1 MRIRQYIKRLATLAL
16 MAASLALPTEAWGQV
31 TGDQYE
37 PISTVISINSVS
49 AGGDSTNGHGA
60 EKAIDGD
67 HSSYW
72 QSKGNGNIHELSF
85 TVDNYQNIQS
95 IVILCDDDTQI
106 PSAVTIRT
114 RNRNSGSW
122 TFVKRNLPMV
132 AGRNVIYL
140 DDNSSFGQY
149 IQLRFTRENG
159 TTVRILE
166 VSFLGDNDMST
177 PTIQHKPAKWY
188 DQRVGGNYVDTFD
201 DEVATD
207 GKKGMIHS
215 GDGTTLIQAAHTLVD
230 TIYMHRGETV
240 TLTLPD
246 RLDNDYSIKT
256 YQRWYDFR
264 TEKTFEVNNHSVEGA
279 PYDLLTPNNG
289 LTGYRFSNGYVGS
302 PLAGTGARNVLSSMS
317 FYYPETTETDRW
329 FGTDYDDS
337 WFLVAC
343 DVSGYTDYT
352 QSYSADSKNSDF
364 STPYYEPTLSHRII
378 YYICEIDDN
387 KKNWYAS
394 NIATATDDK
403 DKYMEEYNITMP
415 ATRIPN
421 YTEEMIALSKDA
433 RSFSVPGGDI
443 DGEVSVSLD
452 DSNNSAGI
460 DLITDALSGEQRVI
474 HFTYPTRNSDGTYSV
489 NGSTATILV
498 EKNGYN
504 LARYNLTFE
513 EDFRLLT
520 QTQVETYNDP
530 DLEASA
536 DTFQFRMPNY
546 LNENY
551 ILLNELNFDYDQHA
565 VINGYQNGIYSFP
578 MDWDFSTYAFYDG
591 GVVSVAEKDNNNNIT
606 GWRLGSPADF
616 EGGNRPYPEW
626 GYYGILSQ
634 YVESGGW
641 AWGSSTNKNAPRDD
655 MAIRYNSL
663 NKRSTYHLYA
673 DVSDRPGVVARL
685 PFETDLCAGSEL
697 YVTAWVKSARGG
709 AIKENDNN
717 NAAMLFT
724 IMGVTTGDDGRE
736 VYTPIYRYQT
746 GQIPVTYS
754 NDKGVKVPGFDAQDN
769 GGYRN
774 DWFQVYFSF
783 INSSSDLNYERYVL
797 QIDNN
802 SAATR
807 GGDMYLDDVRVY
819 LAPPL
824 AEVTQ
829 RKSACS
835 TDRTLLSLSL
845 DRERLLA
852 RVGSGILTDGEDGK
866 KYGQIGV
873 VLVDTLLFR
882 NNFNGNDYGEAI
894 LASAVDLG
902 ISEEE
907 SYHSRVLNFYG
918 NFDDHKEYDEDGIN
932 LASANDHFFY
942 RNGTAAEDN
951 SSLIT
956 DFYGDLTPGRTY
968 WLLLYPY
975 PEVNTIEVSDG
986 TDTGKKEILIIDD
999 EKLGDYF
1006 ADFDTDRCAIKADF
1020 KVTGDVTLKVD
1031 GEIVTPKTE
1040 FCRGNVRNFT
1050 IDLKIPGLSNPTDS
1064 ITITNGIY
1072 FDWFF
1077 GEVREGMVAADP
1089 ETQYT
1094 EKVVINDAGQL
1105 TVDEENGVSLREALT
1120 IFRNIDPSATTL
1132 EAELVGK
1139 KDTDGN
1145 EFTREMYDV
1154 IDYYLNAE
1162 IPVGAQN
1169 RPLVL
1174 HQSSLSVT
1182 LLETMRMVV
1191 QPIPMSIGV
1200 ENLPGGYD
1208 EEKWLNL
1215 CWGYTYLELK
1225 TTGEAPSVYPGFNT
1239 VQYPNDLAG
1248 QSIRIGLEQ
1257 IQSVSTEKSDS
1268 LTVDLRDARSHK
1280 PDNESFIL
1288 WRVHD
1293 TPDQVSEQYSKLY
1306 LTNTDDPDMKAFI
1319 DEQGDAF
1326 DDQSLPIGTVDRF
1339 EAHHYEAGG
1348 TEYTNQMK
1356 IRFNLSQQT
1365 VLINGAQKSFTFVPR
1380 EGYYYTF
1387 NVYFEEQTEQG
1398 DNTACYG
1405 RFPLTLKVVPK
1416 YLVWNDTQK
1425 SDDYSTIGN
1434 WNNDDNWQRV
1444 ASERIQAEDKTSDY
1458 FTDGENENTGA
1469 FVPMLFSKV
1478 IMPRNSKV
1486 QLYAAGYGENG
1497 KWNNSARPDNIAE
1510 PTPNIQYDLMAFE
1523 HTGETA
1529 GGAGVQEGDLKTERY
1544 RVSLLNQIHFEPGAE
1559 MLHAEYLLYDTAW
1572 VDYELTGGR
1581 WYTLASPLKAVYA
1594 GDFYT
1599 DKSGTEGNEYFQP
1612 IYYSESDNSR
1622 FNPSVY
1628 QRGWKG
1634 NATLQTLNS
1643 GTKDVAISGN
1653 WSALYN
1659 DVAEA
1664 YTPGT
1669 GFSLKVQDVTGNAT
1683 FRLPKADGSY
1693 KYYPYGDGQSDNETS
1708 VSRVEGEG
1716 EEEEKVSGRLQSDQL
1731 FIRNTD
1737 IDKADKGAPIE
1748 ITLSETAHGDYY
1760 LVGNPFMAHL
1770 DMEKFFEKQ
1779 TFNDIT
1785 INNGEVLEWKY
1796 WYLDDDGTQV
1806 AVSYDEDKAEW
1817 ISDKENDN
1825 FLIPPLRSFFVV
1837 KNAEVEN
1844 NVIKFTQEMQTL
1856 GGTGDGLRSANALT
1870 ITATTTDGRT
1880 SRAAVA
1886 YSGMASDDYQSS
1898 EDAELFLDS
1907 NLGDVPMVYT
1917 VAGTM
1922 ASSINVRQN
1931 CELVPLGVYGAR
1943 NEQVTL
1949 RFDQV
1954 GVFSGV
1960 KLYDTKTKRYTTLTE
1975 GSEVSVS
1982 TNDYGRYYLT
1992 GGIATGNE
2000 AIRSVDD
2007 ISIYSV
2013 RSGEIVATSAGSS
2026 LRSVRVYGIGG
2037 ELVAQ
2042 QSLANQSVYRLR
2054 VPGNAIYVVYAE
2066 DMDGI
2071 IRNVKL
2077 RVR

>member
-1 MRIRQYIKRLATLAL
+1 MYKKTAALFFLMVAILA
-16 MAASLALPTEAWGQV
+16 PVQEAWGQV
-31 TGDQYE
+31 TGDKYE
-37 PISTVISINSVS
+37 TISTVISINSVS
-49 AGGDSTNGHGA
+49 AGGDSADGHGA

-72 QSKGNGNIHELSF
+72 KSEDNSYIHELSF

-95 IVILCDDDTQI
+95 IVILCDDETQI

-122 TFVKRNLPMV
+122 TIVKGNLPMV

-149 IQLRFTRENG
+149 IQLQFRRENG

-177 PTIQHKPAKWY
+177 PTILHKPAKWY
-188 DQRVGGNYVDTFD
+188 NQRAGGNYVDTFD

-215 GDGTTLIQAAHTLVD
+215 GDGTTLIQATHTLVD
-230 TIYMHRGETV
+230 TIYMHRKETV

-246 RLDNDYSIKT
+246 RLDNNGISYSIKT

-264 TEKTFEVNNHSVEGA
+264 TEGTFETNHSSGA
-279 PYDLLTPNNG
+279 PYDLLTPNNN

-302 PLAGTGARNVLSSMS
+302 PLAGTGDGNVLGSMS
-317 FYYPETTETDRW
+317 FYYPSTDEADSW
-329 FGTDYDDS
+329 FGDDYDDS

-352 QSYSADSKNSDF
+352 ESYSSNSKNSSF
-364 STPYYEPTLSHRII
+364 SSTYYEPTLSHRII
-378 YYICEIDDN
+378 YYICAIDN
-387 KKNWYAS
+387 NTTNWYAS
-394 NIATATDDK
+394 NIATATG
-403 DKYMEEYNITMP
+403 DKYMEEYDITMP

-421 YTEEMIALSKDA
+421 FTQEMIALSKDA

-443 DGEVSVSLD
+443 DNDGISVSLGE
-452 DSNNSAGI
+452 NSAGI
-460 DLITDALSGEQRVI
+460 KLITDTLSEEERVI
-474 HFTYPTRNSDGTYSV
+474 HFSYPTQNSDGTYSV

-498 EKNGYN
+498 KKKGYN

-520 QTQVETYNDP
+520 QTQVEEYNDP
-530 DLEASA
+530 DLVASA

-551 ILLNELNFDYDQHA
+551 ILLNELNFDYDPDA
-565 VINGYQNGIYSFP
+565 VIPGYQNGIYSFP

-591 GVVSVAEKDNNNNIT
+591 GVVRVAERDNHNNIT

-641 AWGSSTNKNAPRDD
+641 AWGSSSGKNAPRDD
-655 MAIRYNSL
+655 MAIRYNSSG
-663 NKRSTYHLYA
+663 KQSTYHLYA

-709 AIKENDNN
+709 TIGNNDNN

-754 NDKGVKVPGFDAQDN
+754 NDEEVTVPGFDVQEND
-769 GGYRN
+769 GYRN

-802 SAATR
+802 SASTR

-829 RKSACS
+829 RRSACS

-852 RVGSGILTDGEDGK
+852 RVGSGSLTDGEDGK
-866 KYGQIGV
+866 PYGQIGV

-882 NNFNGNDYGEAI
+882 NNFNGNNYGKAI

-918 NFDDHKEYDEDGIN
+918 NFDDHNEYDEDGIN

-942 RNGTAAEDN
+942 QNGTAAEDN

-975 PEVNTIEVSDG
+975 PEVDTIKVNDG
-986 TDTGKKEILIIDD
+986 TDTGTKEILIIDD
-999 EKLGDYF
+999 DKLGEYF
-1006 ADFDTDRCAIKADF
+1006 AYFDTDRCAIKADF

-1094 EKVVINDAGQL
+1094 EKVVINDAVQL
-1105 TVDEENGVSLREALT
+1105 TVDEENGVSLQEALT

-1145 EFTREMYDV
+1145 EFTKAMYDV
-1154 IDYYLNAE
+1154 INYYLNAE
-1162 IPVGAQN
+1162 IPDGAQN

-1200 ENLPGGYD
+1200 ENLPGEYN
-1208 EEKWLNL
+1208 EEEWLRL

-1257 IQSVSTEKSDS
+1257 IQSVSTEKTES

-1280 PDNESFIL
+1280 PGDEDFTL
-1288 WRVHD
+1288 WRVRD
-1293 TPDQVSEQYSKLY
+1293 ESDNVDEQYSKLY
-1306 LTNTDDPDMKAFI
+1306 LTDTDDPAMKAFI

-1326 DDQSLPIGTVDRF
+1326 DDQSLPIGEVDRF
-1339 EAHHYEAGG
+1339 EAHHYEAGT
-1348 TEYTNQMK
+1348 TESTNQMK
-1356 IRFNLSQQT
+1356 IQFNLSQQS
-1365 VLINGAQKSFTFVPR
+1365 VLINGTKKSFTFTPR

-1387 NVYFEEQTEQG
+1387 NVYFEEQTNE
-1398 DNTACYG
+1398 NETTACIG
-1405 RFPLTLKVVPK
+1405 RFPLTMKVVPE

-1444 ASERIQAEDKTSDY
+1444 TSERIKATTGDKTSDY
-1458 FTDGENENTGA
+1458 FTNGTNANTSA

-1478 IMPRNSKV
+1478 IMPKDSKV
-1486 QLYAAGYGENG
+1486 ELYAAGYNTEGSWG
-1497 KWNNSARPDNIAE
+1497 YGDVSARPDNIAE

-1529 GGAGVQEGDLKTERY
+1529 GDAGVKEGDLKTERY

-1572 VDYELTGGR
+1572 VDYELDKGR
-1581 WYTLASPLKAVYA
+1581 WYTLASPLQGVVA

-1599 DKSGTEGNEYFQP
+1599 DSSTGKEGSEYFKD
-1612 IYYSESDNSR
+1612 IKFNTEDDDNIENNNR

-1628 QRGWKG
+1628 QRAWKG
-1634 NATLQTLNS
+1634 NATLVTAGNNTN
-1643 GTKDVAISGN
+1643 GTSKEVAVAGN

-1659 DVAEA
+1659 DVTEA

-1669 GFSLKVQDVTGNAT
+1669 GFSLKVQDLPTDSDKAL
-1683 FRLPKADGSY
+1683 FRLPKADPSYSYYSQGSTQPGGSVDITRY
-1693 KYYPYGDGQSDNETS
+1693 KP
-1708 VSRVEGEG
+1708 
-1716 EEEEKVSGRLQSDQL
+1716 GRLRSDTL
-1731 FIRNTD
+1731 FTRNTD
-1737 IDKADKGAPIE
+1737 MTDAEEGKDIVVQLGESYDG
-1748 ITLSETAHGDYY
+1748 TYY

-1770 DMEKFFEKQ
+1770 DMETFF
-1779 TFNDIT
+1779 D
-1785 INNGEVLEWKY
+1785 
-1796 WYLDDDGTQV
+1796 
-1806 AVSYDEDKAEW
+1806 
-1817 ISDKENDN
+1817 ENDAFN
-1825 FLIPPLRSFFVV
+1825 RTYWLVTENGQEAVVGSEGEGLISTGTGTTVAPLQSFFVKLKTDEATGDLV
-1837 KNAEVEN
+1837 SAPEM
-1844 NVIKFTQEMQTL
+1844 ITFTQDMQVL
-1856 GGTGDGLRSANALT
+1856 GDGGTNDGLRSANALT
-1870 ITATTTDGRT
+1870 ITATTSDGRT

-1886 YSGMASDDYQSS
+1886 YDMAASADYEAS

-1922 ASSINVRQN
+1922 ATSINRTS
-1931 CELVPLGVYGAR
+1931 ELYNIPLGVYG
-1943 NEQVTL
+1943 NKQEMVTL
-1949 RFDQV
+1949 SFGGLNQ
-1954 GVFSGV
+1954 FSSAT
-1960 KLYDTKTKRYTTLTE
+1960 LYDAQEQTETPLHEGKT
-1975 GSEVSVS
+1975 VSVPAGTS
-1982 TNDYGRYYLT
+1982 GRYFLRAGT
-1992 GGIATGNE
+1992 PTGNE
-2000 AIRSVDD
+2000 VIARNAFLV
-2007 ISIYSV
+2007 YSV
-2013 RSGEIVATSAGSS
+2013 GGGKVMVTSSNTP
-2026 LRSVRVYGIGG
+2026 LKDIRVYTMGGAQVRSIQASGMQQEIYLNRGIYLITVSDQDGLQ
-2037 ELVAQ
+2037 ETKKVLV
-2042 QSLANQSVYRLR
+2042 R
-2054 VPGNAIYVVYAE
+2054 
-2066 DMDGI
+2066 
-2071 IRNVKL
+2071 
-2077 RVR
+2077 

>member
-1 MRIRQYIKRLATLAL
+1 MKTIHYIYKYALAVLLAL
-16 MAASLALPTEAWGQV
+16 VGGVNAWGQV

-37 PISTVISINSVS
+37 PISTVISINRVS
-49 AGGDSTNGHGA
+49 AGGDSADGHDA

-72 QSKGNGNIHELSF
+72 KSEDNGHIHELSF

-95 IVILCDDDTQI
+95 IVILCDDTQI
-106 PSAVTIRT
+106 PSTVTIRT

-188 DQRVGGNYVDTFD
+188 DQRAGGNYVDTFD

-302 PLAGTGARNVLSSMS
+302 PLAGTGAGNVLSSMS
-317 FYYPETTETDRW
+317 FYYPKTTETDSW

-364 STPYYEPTLSHRII
+364 STSYYEPTLSHRII

-387 KKNWYAS
+387 KKNWYSS
-394 NIATATDDK
+394 NIATATG
-403 DKYMEEYNITMP
+403 DKYMEEYDITMP

-421 YTEEMIALSKDA
+421 FTQEMIALSKDA

-443 DGEVSVSLD
+443 DDEVSVSLD
-452 DSNNSAGI
+452 KSNNSAGI

-474 HFTYPTRNSDGTYSV
+474 HFTYPTQNSDGTYSV

-709 AIKENDNN
+709 AIKANDNN

-754 NDKGVKVPGFDAQDN
+754 NDKGVKVPGFDAPDN

-852 RVGSGILTDGEDGK
+852 RVGSGSLKDGEDGK

-907 SYHSRVLNFYG
+907 SYQSRVLNFYG
-918 NFDDHKEYDEDGIN
+918 NFDDHKKYDENGIN

-975 PEVNTIEVSDG
+975 PEVTTIEVSDG
-986 TDTGKKEILIIDD
+986 TDTGTKEILIIDD
-999 EKLGDYF
+999 KKLGDYF

-1064 ITITNGIY
+1064 ITITEGIY

-1077 GEVREGMVAADP
+1077 GVARDGKIADP
-1089 ETQYT
+1089 MTQYT

-1132 EAELVGK
+1132 EAELVGN

-1145 EFTREMYDV
+1145 KFTKEMYDV
-1154 IDYYLNAE
+1154 INYYLNAE
-1162 IPVGAQN
+1162 IPDGAQN

-1200 ENLPGGYD
+1200 ENLPGEYNQ
-1208 EEKWLNL
+1208 EEWLRL

-1257 IQSVSTEKSDS
+1257 IQSVSTEKTES

-1348 TEYTNQMK
+1348 TENTNQMK

-1444 ASERIQAEDKTSDY
+1444 VSERIQAAEDKDSDY
-1458 FTDGENENTGA
+1458 FTNGENENTGA

-1497 KWNNSARPDNIAE
+1497 KWNNSTRPDNIAE

-1529 GGAGVQEGDLKTERY
+1529 DDAGVQAGDLKTERY

-1572 VDYELTGGR
+1572 VDYELTGSR
-1581 WYTLASPLKAVYA
+1581 WYTLASPLQGVVA

-1599 DKSGTEGNEYFQP
+1599 DSNSGKEMQEYFTDITFAVNDLYNNGNLP
-1612 IYYSESDNSR
+1612 NNR
-1622 FNPSVY
+1622 FKPSVY
-1628 QRGWKG
+1628 QRMWKG
-1634 NATLQTLNS
+1634 KSTEVPLYTTNAT
-1643 GTKDVAISGN
+1643 TKKNVAISGN
-1653 WSALYN
+1653 WSALTN
-1659 DVAEA
+1659 DVVEK
-1664 YTPGT
+1664 YEPGT
-1669 GFSLKVQDVTGNAT
+1669 GFSLKVQDLPVNSQTAL
-1683 FRLPKADGSY
+1683 FRLPKADTE
-1693 KYYPYGDGQSDNETS
+1693 YYYYSQDETNPGEDDKVDNISKENTH
-1708 VSRVEGEG
+1708 
-1716 EEEEKVSGRLQSDQL
+1716 RLQSDEIYQ
-1731 FIRNTD
+1731 RTD
-1737 IDKADKGAPIE
+1737 NSTVGSIQVKKFTVPLGESADGQ
-1748 ITLSETAHGDYY
+1748 YY

-1770 DMEKFFEKQ
+1770 DMAKFFAE
-1779 TFNDIT
+1779 NS
-1785 INNGEVLEWKY
+1785 NLESKY
-1796 WYLDDDGTQV
+1796 WVVDNNSQTV
-1806 AVSYDEDKAEW
+1806 AVGKEEDLTTTNSTGDATVA
-1817 ISDKENDN
+1817 
-1825 FLIPPLRSFFVV
+1825 PLQSFFVQKV
-1837 KNAEVEN
+1837 DNATRDQ
-1844 NVIKFTQEMQTL
+1844 ITFTQDMQTL
-1856 GGTGDGLRSANALT
+1856 GSTDDGLRSANALM
-1870 ITATTTDGRT
+1870 ITATTDDGRQ

-1922 ASSINVRQN
+1922 ATSINVRQN
-1931 CELVPLGVYGAR
+1931 CELVPLGVYGTDD
-1943 NEQVTL
+1943 EPVTL

-1954 GVFSGV
+1954 DAFSGV
-1960 KLYDTKTKRYTTLTE
+1960 KLYDAQTKRYTTLTE

-1982 TNDYGRYYLT
+1982 TNDSGRYYLT
-1992 GGIATGNE
+1992 GGLATGSE
-2000 AIRSVDD
+2000 AIRTVDD

-2013 RSGEIVATSAGSS
+2013 RPGEIVATSAGSS

-2037 ELVAQ
+2037 ELVTQ